1 MLISSVVVELLL
13 FFDIFFY
20 CFDVLISKIKR
31 KYYFDVFVN
40 EKHFETQF
48 LSQSQTSTYCLLVF
62 VLEVA
67 FQCVVKVCLI

>member
-1 MLISSVVVELLL
+1 VLISSVVVELLL

-40 EKHFETQF
+40 EKYFETQL

-62 VLEVA
+62 VLEA
-67 FQCVVKVCLI
+67 TF

>member
-62 VLEVA
+62 VLEA
-67 FQCVVKVCLI
+67 TF

>member
-20 CFDVLISKIKR
+20 CFDISKIK
-31 KYYFDVFVN
+31 KIYYFDIFLN
-40 EKHFETQF
+40 KKHFELQLLPQF
-48 LSQSQTSTYCLLVF
+48 QTNTYCLLVF

-67 FQCVVKVCLI
+67 FQCVVKVRLI